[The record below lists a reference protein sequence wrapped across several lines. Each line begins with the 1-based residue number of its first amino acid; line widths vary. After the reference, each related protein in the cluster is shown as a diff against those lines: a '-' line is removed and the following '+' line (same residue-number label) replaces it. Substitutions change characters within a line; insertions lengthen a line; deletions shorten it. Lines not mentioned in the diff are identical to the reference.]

1 MGECCKMDIMKLNG
15 YTIKAIKH
23 FYVAI
28 DDNHKRI
35 IRYDKDINNLIRI
48 ITQITNKERE

>member
-1 MGECCKMDIMKLNG
+1 MDIMKLNG

-28 DDNHKRI
+28 DDNNKKI
-35 IRYDKDINNLIRI
+35 IRYDKDVNNLVNTIAKM
-48 ITQITNKERE
+48 TNKERENEES